1 MNPIAYT
8 YDWGMVTDLAR
19 RNIARICGKLG
30 VEHIIIS
37 AHIDSKRKYIRDNVT
52 AWLKRPTLGMIPL
65 FMAGDKHFFYHLE
78 QLKKRMGLSLA
89 FLGEN
94 ILERTNFKS
103 GFAGIKPFF
112 SDRERV
118 STLPF
123 TSKIKM
129 AMYYSH
135 QILVNPPYVNMSLF
149 DSAFAAFSYYG
160 IKREYVNLFSFLP
173 WKENEI
179 ISTIQ
184 SEYDFEL
191 AVDTESTWRIGD
203 GTSAFYNYIYYTIA
217 GFTENDTFRSN
228 QIREGMLC
236 RNDALDYVRK
246 ENMPRY
252 ETICQYLD
260 LIGMSMPVERVFEI
274 INAVPKVQPC
284 F

>member
-1 MNPIAYT
+1 
-8 YDWGMVTDLAR
+8 
-19 RNIARICGKLG
+19 
-30 VEHIIIS
+30 
-37 AHIDSKRKYIRDNVT
+37 
-52 AWLKRPTLGMIPL
+52 
-65 FMAGDKHFFYHLE
+65 
-78 QLKKRMGLSLA
+78 
-89 FLGEN
+89 
-94 ILERTNFKS
+94 
-103 GFAGIKPFF
+103 
-112 SDRERV
+112 
-118 STLPF
+118 
-123 TSKIKM
+123 
-129 AMYYSH
+129 
-135 QILVNPPYVNMSLF
+135 MSLF